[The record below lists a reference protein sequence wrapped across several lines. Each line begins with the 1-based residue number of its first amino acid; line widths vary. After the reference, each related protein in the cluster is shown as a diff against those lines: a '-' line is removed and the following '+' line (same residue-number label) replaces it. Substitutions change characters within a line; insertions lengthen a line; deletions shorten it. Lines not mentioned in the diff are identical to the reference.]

1 MNPYQKYKSEISL
14 EQQKIYENY
23 DKVFLPHHASK
34 HQYFSHWCFERGYI
48 FTKKHLGMKIHTT
61 SDEYEPRPFDAAW
74 TEVST
79 RVYCLSYN
87 YFWQHWSN
95 KLPKL
100 IIKSKAL
107 DFCDACYIFCNHMK
121 NKMVLLMAMMTT
133 TRMMLLMDMEKIP
146 MLSLMYNRRCK
157 IHNIKKQSS
166 T

>member
-1 MNPYQKYKSEISL
+1 MKTR
-14 EQQKIYENY
+14 Y
-23 DKVFLPHHASK
+23 DNNEKVLLSHHTWK
-34 HQYFSHWCFERGYI
+34 HQYYAHWCFERGSI
-48 FTKKHLGMKIHTT
+48 VTKKHLGITIYTT

-95 KLPKL
+95 KFPKL

-133 TRMMLLMDMEKIP
+133 TRMMLFMDMETTR
-146 MLSLMYNRRCK
+146 MLLQISNWR
-157 IHNIKKQSS
+157 
-166 T
+166 